1 MQTIVEIVV
10 DEEKIDH
17 LGHMNYLEYIIFSE
31 KGMRD
36 WFYKA
41 GASHAEL
48 SQRNM
53 GMVFIKLDVSYLNEA
68 RLGDSLRIITTPVR
82 VGNKSFVIK
91 QDIYNQNNVHITEF
105 NKTFVMFNTATRKSI
120 PVIDEISRQF
130 KSIETDGDKN
140 EARKNT

>member
-10 DEEKIDH
+10 DAEKIDH

-36 WFYKA
+36 WFINA
-41 GASHAEL
+41 GASHEEL
-48 SQRNM
+48 VPRNM

-82 VGNKSFVIK
+82 VGNKSFTIK
-91 QDIYNQNNVHITEF
+91 QDIYNQNNLHITEF
-105 NKTFVMFNTATRKSI
+105 NKTFVMFNTTTRKSI
-120 PVIDEISRQF
+120 PVIEQIARHF
-130 KSIETDGDKN
+130 HNNEMDGK
-140 EARKNT
+140 